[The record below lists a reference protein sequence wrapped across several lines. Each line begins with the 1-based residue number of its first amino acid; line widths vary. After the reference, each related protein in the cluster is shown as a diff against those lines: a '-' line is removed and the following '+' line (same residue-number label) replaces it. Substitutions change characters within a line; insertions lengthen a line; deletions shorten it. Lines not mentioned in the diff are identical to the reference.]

1 VSESTE
7 IDQVAP
13 AGLSRRRFFAVGG
26 AVAAAVAVAACGS
39 DAKDPTAASSTSSA
53 TTGAASSSASSSP
66 ADGGGDGAI
75 AMFGAGLELLAVQ
88 TYKAGLDAATAGKL
102 GAVPPAVAE
111 FATTAMAHHQA
122 ASDALVKAG
131 GGGKATV
138 PADVKAKVD
147 AAFAKVTDIP
157 GLANLALDLELTAAA
172 TYLDVL
178 PKLTTKPAIDLVG
191 SILPI
196 ERQHAAIL
204 SFALGQYPVPE
215 TFATTDKSV
224 APK

>member
-1 VSESTE
+1 MTESTE
-7 IDQVAP
+7 IDE
-13 AGLSRRRFFAVGG
+13 GRSFRLSRRGFFAVGG
-26 AVAAAVAVAACGS
+26 GVAAAAVLAACGS
-39 DAKDPTAASSTSSA
+39 DDDDTASSTS
-53 TTGAASSSASSSP
+53 TTSGSDTTSPDSTAS
-66 ADGGGDGAI
+66 GDGAI

-122 ASDALVKAG
+122 ASDALAKAG
-131 GGGKATV
+131 GGGTPTVPSDVKATV
-138 PADVKAKVD
+138 DE
-147 AAFAKVTDIP
+147 AFGKVTDIP
-157 GLANLALDLELTAAA
+157 GLAKLALELELIAAA

-178 PKLTTKPAIDLVG
+178 PKLTSKGAIDLVG

-204 SFALGQYPVPE
+204 HFALGEYPVPD

-224 APK
+224 AP